1 LGGGATDRITLMTWG
16 LLAISFV
23 IFYFF
28 GRFTLRLM
36 RQHRDIYGLLY
47 AIEEEEKKKGSS

>member
-1 LGGGATDRITLMTWG
+1 MTWG
-16 LLAISFV
+16 LLAFSFV
-23 IFYFF
+23 IFYIF

-47 AIEEEEKKKGSS
+47 AMEEEEKKKGSS